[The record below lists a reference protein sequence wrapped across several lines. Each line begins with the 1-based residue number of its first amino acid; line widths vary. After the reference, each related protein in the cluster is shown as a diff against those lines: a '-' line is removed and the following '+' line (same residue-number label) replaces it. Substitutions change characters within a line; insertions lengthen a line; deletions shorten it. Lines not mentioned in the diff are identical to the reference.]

1 MEHLVALSQE
11 LLSTP
16 GKASKQQVRPRG
28 PAPGPSHPSAQ
39 TKQVSPGS
47 GEPLPSPSHGNGIHL
62 RADRAPGFPSSR
74 PRLRYPRVSGRMEGA
89 EEQALPRGPAFPSK
103 AHPSALHPIA
113 QSCTG
118 GLRGPGVLL
127 PAGDAEESRSPE
139 QPEQPRAWP
148 ALSRCGSIPRPRSP
162 EHMLL
167 GLLGLQLG
175 PGSELAGSPGS
186 NKPLCLSVASLIPR
200 WHCPVVLSS
209 APCSRQRGV
218 GTGGAGDAGHA
229 EGPAESRAGG
239 RKTQARSGLAVGP
252 GGGDA
257 ATMEQE
263 SEPTGL
269 EPCQEGEAQRLTRE
283 PMFLDV
289 TLQDNVIF
297 RDGWAQGAAGGL
309 GVERRKRKSLHS
321 TWGISFPVS

>member
-1 MEHLVALSQE
+1 M
-11 LLSTP
+11 
-16 GKASKQQVRPRG
+16 
-28 PAPGPSHPSAQ
+28 
-39 TKQVSPGS
+39 
-47 GEPLPSPSHGNGIHL
+47 PSPSHGNGIHL

-209 APCSRQRGV
+209 APAADREEWEQEAQVMLGMQKVLQSLGRVAEKLRHAAGWLWGQEEEMRLQWSRNQSPQV
-218 GTGGAGDAGHA
+218 W
-229 EGPAESRAGG
+229 SRA
-239 RKTQARSGLAVGP
+239 RKV
-252 GGGDA
+252 
-257 ATMEQE
+257 
-263 SEPTGL
+263 
-269 EPCQEGEAQRLTRE
+269 RLR
-283 PMFLDV
+283 
-289 TLQDNVIF
+289 
-297 RDGWAQGAAGGL
+297 G
-309 GVERRKRKSLHS
+309 
-321 TWGISFPVS
+321 

>member
-28 PAPGPSHPSAQ
+28 PAPSPSHPSAQ

-209 APCSRQRGV
+209 APTADREEWEQEAQVMLGMQKVLQSLGRVAEKLRQAAGWLWGQEEEMRLQWSRNQSPQV
-218 GTGGAGDAGHA
+218 W
-229 EGPAESRAGG
+229 SRA
-239 RKTQARSGLAVGP
+239 RKV
-252 GGGDA
+252 
-257 ATMEQE
+257 
-263 SEPTGL
+263 
-269 EPCQEGEAQRLTRE
+269 RLR
-283 PMFLDV
+283 
-289 TLQDNVIF
+289 
-297 RDGWAQGAAGGL
+297 G
-309 GVERRKRKSLHS
+309 
-321 TWGISFPVS
+321 